1 MNNLAPIL
9 FVDFDGA
16 LHVGNTYIGEDD
28 CVRNNVYEPPTTL
41 TSGPESR

>member
-28 CVRNNVYEPPTTL
+28 CVRNNVYEPPA
-41 TSGPESR
+41 G